1 MADADVSV
9 RELVGRLWEQADDSL
24 LEGDTVLAPLS
35 DFDSPEHDADLRY
48 LNDHWQIDPAAEGPP
63 DGGPQWKAKAKD
75 RMAATVFGVL
85 DRYFTQE
92 KEFFAHGV
100 RASNML
106 AGWSTRLAREVRLVA
121 EALNDESHRLR
132 DRQDVLHRRLEVRV
146 AELSARV
153 VELESRL

>member
-24 LEGDTVLAPLS
+24 LEGDAVLAPMA
-35 DFDSPEHDADLRY
+35 DFQSPEHDPDLRY
-48 LNDHWQIDPAAEGPP
+48 LNDHWQIDPAAEGAP
-63 DGGPQWKAKAKD
+63 DGPQWKAKAKD

-132 DRQDVLHRRLEVRV
+132 DRQDVLNRRLELRI
-146 AELSARV
+146 AELEDRIAAIER
-153 VELESRL
+153 